1 MNHSTKQY
9 YPPPK
14 RAQAMVEFALIIPIL
29 LLLLVGLLEFGRLF
43 YAWLIVE
50 NSTRFGLRY
59 ATAGTFEL
67 HHCSDP
73 NYVPQDGSPCTE
85 SNKDT
90 EIKGARLPSIWDE
103 TDRVIIGFFTRNPK
117 DPVNPDPTVTQADNN
132 YLNITVC
139 AGPEPD
145 ASVADPIGLHFI
157 RPQMGSTTRYAECTS
172 GTESAGDPGDLV
184 IVATDYNFTFIVLP
198 IFGIQPE
205 MIHLASYRVGRNE
218 TFESAQ
224 ILNYP
229 TADPNS
235 GGGGFVY
242 NTPTNTPTPS
252 HTPTPT
258 FTPSNTPT
266 RTPTWTPSITST
278 PTVTRTPTMTRT
290 PTNTP
295 VPSCNLISINRIRF
309 NSNFLDARVR
319 NNNFSPAYLI
329 SSQVSWLPSPLA
341 GTRRFDY
348 FQFATRYYDPA
359 NTLAN
364 SPASY
369 NLPGAPNSEIIN
381 GGGTQREHRARF
393 TNTTWQGIWN
403 VSLVFEFPGWG
414 TCVVNASINNFTPTP
429 TLTYTPSRTPT
440 ITNTPLPSRTPTIT
454 YTPSR
459 TPTVSRTP
467 TPSRTPTASN
477 TPTRT
482 LTPSRT
488 PTRTPTVILP
498 SPTRTPTRTPTRLP
512 TNTPICTDC

>member
-59 ATAGTFEL
+59 ATAGTFDQFY
-67 HHCSDP
+67 CSP
-73 NYVPQDGSPCTE
+73 SPCE
-85 SNKDT
+85 RND
-90 EIKGARLPSIWDE
+90 EENIKNARLPSIWDE
-103 TDRVIIGFFTRNPK
+103 TDRVIIGFSTKQNQYQYDKYGNER
-117 DPVNPDPTVTQADNN
+117 PDYVGGITKNDVD

-139 AGPEPD
+139 AGPEPG
-145 ASVADPIGLHFI
+145 ASVADPVGQII
-157 RPQMGSTTRYAECTS
+157 NRPQMGSTTRYANCTS
-172 GTESAGDPGDLV
+172 GTENAGDPGDLV

-224 ILNYP
+224 ILNFP
-229 TADPNS
+229 TPDPNS

-242 NTPTNTPTPS
+242 NTPTHTPTPS

-266 RTPTWTPSITST
+266 RTPTRTPTITST
-278 PTVTRTPTMTRT
+278 PTITRTPTATRT

-295 VPSCNLISINRIRF
+295 VPSCNLISIDRIRF